1 MKKRRPDVDVANDV
15 GGLFD
20 CISADTVLSL
30 SCHYLKCVLNVVKL
44 ILKLCQMPKVP
55 KQQTFSFC
63 FICSSKLVMAGIDLG
78 SLSILFCC

>member
-30 SCHYLKCVLNVVKL
+30 SCHYLKCVLNVVK
-44 ILKLCQMPKVP
+44 INP
-55 KQQTFSFC
+55 
-63 FICSSKLVMAGIDLG
+63 
-78 SLSILFCC
+78 